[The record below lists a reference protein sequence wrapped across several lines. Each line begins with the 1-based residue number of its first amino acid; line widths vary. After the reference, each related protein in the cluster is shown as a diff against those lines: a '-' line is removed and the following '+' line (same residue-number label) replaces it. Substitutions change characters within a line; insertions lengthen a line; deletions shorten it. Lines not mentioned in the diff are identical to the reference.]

1 LSPDKTGTIFFI
13 RVFFPR
19 INVHAPKEKIMPE
32 QTLKGKVALVGAG
45 AKNLGGLISRTLGAE
60 GASVVA
66 HYSSDGTKSSAGD
79 TVRTIEKGGS
89 EAFAV
94 QGDLTNVSEVIRTP
108 HGLVPFQR
116 LWARS

>member
-1 LSPDKTGTIFFI
+1 
-13 RVFFPR
+13 
-19 INVHAPKEKIMPE
+19 MPE